1 VRLLDGGTL
10 SERVIGFY
18 CGHLAAFT
26 VLSTQRD
33 IMIQFVSDRQTPQI
47 VYNATAIVHRGF
59 HAVFSYQRQNGTL
72 FTDDAVVDSSRYID
86 IGAHSPD
93 WNADLNYVDDSQ
105 GTVQTNDNKVKS
117 EMAKLLREEQERIS
131 SNCKKKP

>member
-1 VRLLDGGTL
+1 M

-33 IMIQFVSDRQTPQI
+33 LMIQFVSDRHTPQS
-47 VYNATAIVHRGF
+47 VYNETAIVRRGF
-59 HAVFSYQRQNGTL
+59 HAVFSFQRQNGTL

-86 IGAHSPD
+86 IGGHSSD
-93 WNADLNYVDDSQ
+93 WNTDLNYVDDTQ
-105 GTVQTNDNKVKS
+105 GTVQTNENVIT
-117 EMAKLLREEQERIS
+117 L
-131 SNCKKKP
+131 